1 MNRELL
7 IGALFGMGLTSCLKE
22 ELPVPARERDTTAR
36 AVQVCMGPG
45 YQDQLWLDLGSGE
58 VVSTNL
64 KTAWDLA
71 FESAPDGWRI
81 YLNGSK
87 MMTAYNIG
95 AVDMTHAQDTLGMAH
110 GRHIDAPSGHRDST
124 AIGDWRGHDD
134 VYIIDLGMDGIGVP
148 QGLRKFKFLS
158 STSTEFVFEV
168 ARLNGTQHSV
178 VTVPKDPSR
187 SFTCYKAGTGV
198 VDIEPT
204 RGAWDLVVT
213 QYTHQFYE
221 PFLPYLVVGAL
232 SAQDVR
238 ASVVHGVAFED
249 VTLADTLSHTFNAER
264 DAIGYDWKEYVFE
277 TASYVVDHSRV
288 YIVEDAQGLF
298 YKLQFTDFY
307 SETGQVGCPSF
318 RVVAL

>member
-1 MNRELL
+1 MKRELL
-7 IGALFGMGLTSCLKE
+7 IGALLGVGLTSCLKE

-36 AVQVCMGPG
+36 SVQVCMGPG
-45 YQDQLWLDLGSGE
+45 YQEQLWLDLGTGE
-58 VVSTNL
+58 VVSSNV

-95 AVDMTHAQDTLGMAH
+95 PVDMTQTQDTVGMAT

-124 AIGDWRGHDD
+124 AIGDWRGQDQ
-134 VYIIDLGMDGIGVP
+134 VFIVDLGLDAIGIP

-158 STSTEFVFEV
+158 SSATEFVFEV
-168 ARLNGTQHSV
+168 ARLNGTQHNT
-178 VTVPKDPSR
+178 VTVQKDPSR
-187 SFTCYKAGTGV
+187 SFTCYKTGTGA
-198 VDIEPT
+198 VDIEPQHGT
-204 RGAWDLVVT
+204 WDLVVT

-221 PFLPYLVVGAL
+221 PFLPYLVAGAL
-232 SAQDVR
+232 SAKGVR
-238 ASVVHGVAFED
+238 ASKVHGVAFEN
-249 VTLADTLSHTFNAER
+249 VTLADTLSHPFNASR

-277 TASYVVDHSRV
+277 TASYVVDHTRV
-288 YIVEDAQGLF
+288 YIVQDAEGLF

-307 SETGQVGCPSF
+307 SESGQVGCPSF
-318 RVVAL
+318 QVVAL

>member
-1 MNRELL
+1 MKRELL
-7 IGALFGMGLTSCLKE
+7 IGALLGVGLTSCLKE

-36 AVQVCMGPG
+36 SVQVCMGPG
-45 YQDQLWLDLGSGE
+45 YQEQLWLDLGTGE
-58 VVSTNL
+58 VVSSNV

-95 AVDMTHAQDTLGMAH
+95 PVDMTQTQDTVGMAT

-124 AIGDWRGHDD
+124 AIGDWRGQDQ
-134 VYIIDLGMDGIGVP
+134 VFIVDLGLDAIGIP

-158 STSTEFVFEV
+158 SSPTEFVFEV
-168 ARLNGTQHSV
+168 ARLNGTQHSM

-187 SFTCYKAGTGV
+187 SFTCYKTGTGV
-198 VDIEPT
+198 VDIEPQH
-204 RGAWDLVVT
+204 GNWDLVVT

-221 PFLPYLVVGAL
+221 PFLPYLVAGAL
-232 SAQDVR
+232 SAKGVR
-238 ASVVHGVAFED
+238 ASKVHGVVFEN
-249 VTLADTLSHTFNAER
+249 VTLADTLSHPFNASR

-277 TASYVVDHSRV
+277 TASYVVDHTRV
-288 YIVEDAQGLF
+288 YIVQDAEGLF
-298 YKLQFTDFY
+298 YKLQFIDFY
-307 SETGQVGCPSF
+307 SESGQVGCPSF
-318 RVVAL
+318 QVVAL